1 MHALG
6 DSAVLG
12 SREYGLSVAAQHHAR
27 DGGLLIPTPN
37 QATQK
42 HKKINNNAG
51 YCSLHYDLGDRGVS
65 VSEACVPTL
74 CARLR

>member
-12 SREYGLSVAAQHHAR
+12 SREYGLSVVAQHHAR

-37 QATQK
+37 QETQK
-42 HKKINNNAG
+42 HKNTKTI
-51 YCSLHYDLGDRGVS
+51 ST
-65 VSEACVPTL
+65 TL
-74 CARLR
+74 VTVLFIMMWVIEV